1 MCLSNVDNQIFY
13 INKNALKGIFKTVQA
28 STTTFPHP
36 GILFNYIKFICVS
49 LSVPVF
55 RCSGVPF
62 FGIPVFR
69 CSVFRCSGVPGFTNS
84 PGALTLTLVVGY
96 F

>member
-13 INKNALKGIFKTVQA
+13 IKKMLCTSSYDN
-28 STTTFPHP
+28 PPP
-36 GILFNYIKFICVS
+36 GILFNYIKFICIS

-55 RCSGVPF
+55 RF
-62 FGIPVFR
+62 LVFR

-84 PGALTLTLVVGY
+84 L
-96 F
+96 FSS